1 MFPMPS
7 PAYGGTNLVGGHASQ
22 IRIARPALK
31 DRGERI
37 DIAGVIERRRGAKI
51 HSETCL
57 RRRSGQQN
65 GSSGSEIREDLVPE
79 AQAMIENRFILS
91 GDAEVVTLCK
101 FNHPVRRFGVVK
113 DKRQC
118 RRAAR
123 LKAGKSLRVRGG
135 SYQL

>member
-79 AQAMIENRFILS
+79 AQAMIENRSILR
-91 GDAEVVTLCK
+91 GDAEVVILCK
-101 FNHPVRRFGVVK
+101 FNHAVRRLGAVK
-113 DKRQC
+113 DNLQ
-118 RRAAR
+118 RRCDAPLETCESR
-123 LKAGKSLRVRGG
+123 
-135 SYQL
+135 